1 MSFDPDPR
9 TDGNRAY
16 LDVRQGAM
24 TQIQDVL
31 LAREALHNSGYF
43 ITKVQNEWTAHFPNG
58 ASGTFGSLDETKDFM
73 REEGVD
79 LTKVLVKDP
88 DSQSGWYAAAYNR

>member
-1 MSFDPDPR
+1 MTKPVWGDGAPFDVA
-9 TDGNRAY
+9 N
-16 LDVRQGAM
+16 GANE
-24 TQIQDVL
+24 QIAEVL
-31 LAREALHNSGYF
+31 REREALHNSGYF

-79 LTKVLVKDP
+79 LTRVLVKDP
-88 DSQSGWYAAAYNR
+88 DSQSGWYAAAYRR